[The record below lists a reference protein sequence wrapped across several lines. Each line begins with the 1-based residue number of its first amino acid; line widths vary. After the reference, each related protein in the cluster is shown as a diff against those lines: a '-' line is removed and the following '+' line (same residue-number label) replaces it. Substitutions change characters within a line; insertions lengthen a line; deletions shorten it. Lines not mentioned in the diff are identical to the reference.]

1 MSNLQMI
8 EKLCQLVELQNSIIQ
23 EQAGAL
29 AQMGAAC
36 CEDKRAQARE
46 MAAVFCQDDG

>member
-29 AQMGAAC
+29 AQMGAVC
-36 CEDKRAQARE
+36 CEEERAQARE